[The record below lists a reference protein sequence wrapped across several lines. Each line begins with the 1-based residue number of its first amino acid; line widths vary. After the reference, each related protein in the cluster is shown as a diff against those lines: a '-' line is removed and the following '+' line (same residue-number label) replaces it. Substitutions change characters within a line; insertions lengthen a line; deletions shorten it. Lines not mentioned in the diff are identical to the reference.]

1 MQASRWS
8 ISISYR
14 AILLGGRASRISWT
28 MPDGAER
35 QEYRQ
40 GQRRKARW
48 RISCSQVVPLV
59 CRKVRARGGNGC
71 TVLTG
76 RIAVMITH
84 ANIADMIMCGAT
96 SRVVD
101 ELYLKVRAIFSQA
114 RNTLTVLSSQPKELP
129 PPVSLLALPL
139 NHAYG
144 IFMCCMRPYATPST
158 VVYLPRWDTLTVL
171 RPIERSV

>member
-1 MQASRWS
+1 MQASQWI
-8 ISISYR
+8 ISISYK

-28 MPDGAER
+28 MLDGAER
-35 QEYRQ
+35 REYRRS
-40 GQRRKARW
+40 QRRKAHW
-48 RISCSQVVPLV
+48 RISCSPVVPLA
-59 CRKVRARGGNGC
+59 CRRVSARSGNLC
-71 TVLTG
+71 AALTS
-76 RIAVMITH
+76 RTAVMITH

-96 SRVVD
+96 SRVID
-101 ELYLKVRAIFSQA
+101 ELYLKVHTIFSHA
-114 RNTLTVLSSQPKELP
+114 RKILTGSSSQPKELP

-171 RPIERSV
+171 RTIERSV